1 MRYLGDG
8 REVVPFWNRIPA
20 FFQYPLHR
28 APLLVMSLCTLIP
41 ALLTPGWLSGVII
54 LILVLALF
62 KYTYSVINHT
72 AEGRLE
78 PPGLGEAFSGSGF
91 DVAVQQLLVFAILV
105 SLVLAAAH
113 LGGGLLAFLALAF
126 VVLTLPASILVLA
139 MDRQILSAVNPFSLT
154 GIVARIGW
162 PYFVLYGHVI
172 LLMLASGFVQDL
184 ALQHFPAWLSQ
195 PVAGL
200 ITSYFMLVLFHMLG
214 YLLLQYRDELGL
226 DALVVADD
234 AHANRDRSRRR
245 EADIDMAIKD
255 GAWEKVMQLLQEALK
270 ARPDDPQRL
279 EQLYRLVMALQDPE
293 PLLKNL
299 KRLLPWLCLRR
310 PDALPATLE
319 RVFSLQPD
327 WLPETPEQTV
337 QCAQALFARGEAR
350 LVLKI
355 MKDFHVR
362 FPDYPE
368 LASAYLLVARVLAN
382 DLQQWDKAAAF
393 LRFIQQRCAGH
404 PLHAH
409 VHHYMARVNARQPLD
424 ALPLAEA
431 R

>member
-162 PYFVLYGHVI
+162 PYFVLYGHV
-172 LLMLASGFVQDL
+172 A
-184 ALQHFPAWLSQ
+184 
-195 PVAGL
+195 
-200 ITSYFMLVLFHMLG
+200 
-214 YLLLQYRDELGL
+214 
-226 DALVVADD
+226 
-234 AHANRDRSRRR
+234 
-245 EADIDMAIKD
+245 
-255 GAWEKVMQLLQEALK
+255 
-270 ARPDDPQRL
+270 
-279 EQLYRLVMALQDPE
+279 
-293 PLLKNL
+293 
-299 KRLLPWLCLRR
+299 
-310 PDALPATLE
+310 
-319 RVFSLQPD
+319 
-327 WLPETPEQTV
+327 
-337 QCAQALFARGEAR
+337 
-350 LVLKI
+350 
-355 MKDFHVR
+355 
-362 FPDYPE
+362 
-368 LASAYLLVARVLAN
+368 
-382 DLQQWDKAAAF
+382 
-393 LRFIQQRCAGH
+393 
-404 PLHAH
+404 
-409 VHHYMARVNARQPLD
+409 
-424 ALPLAEA
+424 
-431 R
+431 